1 MFVASLHNLFV
12 FVNSLHKKK
21 RIFHLFF
28 DIKQVLK
35 SKICSLMNNNLD
47 IYSMNGINNLAAIP
61 MRREP
66 SDKSEIV
73 NQVLYGETFL
83 ILEKQEKWSKIK
95 LHHDKYEGWID
106 NKQWVLDKRQK
117 TKDKRQHIISSL
129 FKKEKDC
136 IYPLGSLVEFK
147 IPENKK
153 TILQTA
159 KLFLN
164 TPYLWG
170 GRTFMGIDC
179 SGFTQV
185 VFRVHG
191 IKLLRDAYQQAT
203 QGRKIKFTDAATN
216 DLAFFSNQEGRIIHV
231 GIVIKEKNDI
241 KIIHASGKVR
251 IDKLEELGI
260 FFEATQTYSHQLHSI
275 KRISK

>member
-1 MFVASLHNLFV
+1 
-12 FVNSLHKKK
+12 
-21 RIFHLFF
+21 
-28 DIKQVLK
+28 
-35 SKICSLMNNNLD
+35 MNNILD
-47 IYSMNGINNLAAIP
+47 IYSMNGINILAAIS

-95 LHHDKYEGWID
+95 LHHDQYEGWID
-106 NKQWVLDKRQK
+106 NKQWQK
-117 TKDKRQHIISSL
+117 QESGVMNKDKVSIVSNL
-129 FKKEKDC
+129 FLKKSNH
-136 IYPLGSLVEFK
+136 IYPLGSLVDFEVSQHMK
-147 IPENKK
+147 SL
-153 TILQTA
+153 LQTA

-203 QGRKIKFTDAATN
+203 QGKKIKFTDVMTN
-216 DLAFFSNQEGRIIHV
+216 DLAFFSNNEGKIIHV
-231 GIVIKEKNDI
+231 GIVIKEKNDL

-251 IDKLEELGI
+251 IDKLKEDGI
-260 FFEATQTYSHQLHSI
+260 FYEETQTYSHQLHSI